1 MASVVRIPPD
11 TSALRDL
18 QPPPA
23 WLRSRK
29 QWHNFDLEA
38 QAGGAK
44 PAKIP
49 VRLDGK
55 RRTGAQG
62 TPYDLTGLGTWDEAL
77 ECAIRQGRRG
87 VALALLPDCGIVV
100 VDADGVKQAD
110 GSFPPELE
118 AECLRTFSEVSVG
131 GEGMHLYYRGYEGE
145 HRFNL
150 DTGSYRV
157 DIFSEKGWI
166 AYTGREPSVLD
177 CLGPVNTI
185 AMVSAS
191 ISAMVAERS
200 AGRGL
205 RSDPDDF
212 MVGYEPTLDLPMDV
226 VRSAV
231 HANDPSC
238 PRDPWRTIGMGIHH
252 QTNGSD
258 EGFDLWHEWSQEGIN
273 YTGEE
278 GMRYQ
283 WERFREAGEG
293 PRVTFASVL
302 KMAKDAGWVPE
313 NDKPVSAETLRE
325 EAASATQDTFD
336 GKFRPTRAS
345 RLSDKPTQW
354 HIKGILPSTLDP
366 VILFGSSGAGK
377 SFVALELACSI
388 VRGVAWRGHRVR
400 KGRVLYIAAEG
411 MGGIRKRLQAYCRKH
426 EIDIDDL
433 DIDVIG
439 ASPNI
444 LEVDDVKEITKSIA
458 AFGPYDLVIVDTL
471 AQVTPGANENA
482 GEDMGKALANIK
494 AVQRATG
501 ATVMVIHHAGK
512 DTSKGARG
520 WSGIKAAAEAQ
531 IEVYRDEETG
541 ARHIH
546 IEKMKDGEDGMRL
559 GFTLETMV
567 LSMDEDGDE
576 VSSCVVTEA
585 EFVAPVAKSKGGPVR
600 GVTVRGGVQGAIAEA
615 VHSTD
620 PSLAT
625 MRLAAFIDEVM
636 KLMPEADEGK
646 RDTRRQNV
654 ARAIRSWSGKADAPL
669 SIQGE
674 LVVFHE

>member
-1 MASVVRIPPD
+1 MATVSRITPE
-11 TSALRDL
+11 LREL
-18 QPPPA
+18 HVPEQ
-23 WLRSRK
+23 LRKFPGFVIWRY
-29 QWHNFDLEA
+29 EA
-38 QAGGAK
+38 RFEGDPK
-44 PAKIP
+44 PLKVP
-49 VRLDGK
+49 YWPLGGK
-55 RRTGAQG
+55 RYGRQGDAKDRANLTTFEVARDAAVRRGFDGVGFALMAEWGIAALDFDNCNGENGAIAPEIERIISRTYAEVSPSGKGLRVLLQG
-62 TPYDLTGLGTWDEAL
+62 DLGNHKSLSDFEPFGLETFSSSGFVTLTGNIHAITDLLGHE
-77 ECAIRQGRRG
+77 
-87 VALALLPDCGIVV
+87 
-100 VDADGVKQAD
+100 
-110 GSFPPELE
+110 
-118 AECLRTFSEVSVG
+118 
-131 GEGMHLYYRGYEGE
+131 
-145 HRFNL
+145 
-150 DTGSYRV
+150 
-157 DIFSEKGWI
+157 
-166 AYTGREPSVLD
+166 
-177 CLGPVNTI
+177 NTI
-185 AMVSAS
+185 AEVDDFTREFCAKRFAASA
-191 ISAMVAERS
+191 AQR
-200 AGRGL
+200 
-205 RSDPDDF
+205 DPDDF
-212 MVGYEPTLDLPMDV
+212 MAGFEPKLGITESQATNYLDSL
-226 VRSAV
+226 
-231 HANDPSC
+231 DP
-238 PRDPWRTIGMGIHH
+238 GMGREDWIVVGMALHH
-252 QTNGSD
+252 EFGD
-258 EGFDLWHEWSQEGIN
+258 DGFALWDEWSSEGHN
-273 YTGEE
+273 YPGTEAL
-278 GMRYQ
+278 RTD
-283 WERFREAGEG
+283 WDSFERRMGPGRRQVTMASVIKMAREAGE
-293 PRVTFASVL
+293 VAS
-302 KMAKDAGWVPE
+302 
-313 NDKPVSAETLRE
+313 KPVSAETLRE

-366 VILFGSSGAGK
+366 VVLFGSSGAGK

-444 LEVDDVKEITKSIA
+444 LEVDDVKEVTKSIA

-585 EFVAPVAKSKGGPVR
+585 EFVAPVAKSKGGPAR

-615 VHSTD
+615 VHTTD

-669 SIQGE
+669 SVQGE